1 MGWLGRG
8 RLGSATSAPCLGFA
22 GYSDMGEE
30 GKLLVDLISN
40 LGSLGFVFWLVLR
53 TTNHTIPRLA
63 KSFEESMKQT
73 REDFRDIGIRTRDD
87 FREILEETRSFY
99 AAQIERE
106 RQFNELQNNR
116 LIEALKELK
125 GN

>member
-1 MGWLGRG
+1 
-8 RLGSATSAPCLGFA
+8 
-22 GYSDMGEE
+22 MGEE

-63 KSFEESMKQT
+63 RSFEESLKQS
-73 REDFRDIGIRTRDD
+73 REDFRDLQIRTRDD
-87 FREILEETRSFY
+87 FREILEETRSFF

-106 RQFNELQNNR
+106 RQFNEVQVSK

-125 GN
+125 GSVGR